1 MIVMK
6 IYPIVLLLLLVHHLN
21 LAQNVEV
28 IQYPDLDDLIYKKSN
43 ELKVINFWATWC
55 KPCVAEIPHFETVNQ
70 KYEDEGLKVYLI
82 SFDFPSQLDKK
93 VKRFINKKNI
103 KSIVKLL
110 DETDYNAFI
119 DKVDNSWSG
128 AIPATLIVDGR
139 TGRRSFYEKSF
150 SLEELETEIQ
160 KFLN

>member
-6 IYPIVLLLLLVHHLN
+6 FYPIVLLLLLVNQLN

-28 IQYPDLDDLIYKKSN
+28 IQYPDLDDLIYKKSD
-43 ELKVINFWATWC
+43 EIKVINFWATWC
-55 KPCVAEIPHFETVNQ
+55 KPCVAEIPHFEAVNQ
-70 KYEDEGLKVYLI
+70 KYKDEGLKVYLI

-93 VKRFINKKNI
+93 VKKFINKKNI

>member
-1 MIVMK
+1 M
-6 IYPIVLLLLLVHHLN
+6 
-21 LAQNVEV
+21 AQNVEV
-28 IQYPDLDDLIYKKSN
+28 IQYPDLDDLIYKKSD
-43 ELKVINFWATWC
+43 EIKVINFWATWC
-55 KPCVAEIPHFETVNQ
+55 KPCVAEIPHFEAVNQ
-70 KYEDEGLKVYLI
+70 KYKDEGLKVYLI

-93 VKRFINKKNI
+93 VKKFINKKNI

>member
-6 IYPIVLLLLLVHHLN
+6 FYTIVLLLLFVHQLN

-28 IQYPDLDDLIYKKSN
+28 IHYPDLDDLIYKKSD
-43 ELKVINFWATWC
+43 EIKVINFWATWC

-70 KYEDEGLKVYLI
+70 KYKDEGLKVYLI

-93 VKRFINKKNI
+93 VKKFINKKNI